1 MESRVLI
8 RNWSPLSKFLLM
20 LLIIASAYVTHSIWV
35 LLSLIALQAGVSVLS
50 GVGRVYRNTLL
61 ALLVGAF
68 TLTLFQIFG
77 ISEGKVILTLIPW
90 LKWGNIT
97 DQGLYVSLI
106 MSLRMIA
113 SVGSIPLMVVLT
125 PATQMVSLISG
136 TFRLPPAYTCVL
148 ITALR
153 FIPTF
158 AERMSL
164 VMQAEASRGYRADT
178 ANPFR
183 KMGMILRMSLPL
195 LVTCVRDVDTLA
207 LSLESR
213 GFTARGN
220 GRLPASIPL
229 SSIEWLILSLSAAG
243 FAGLIVLS

>member
-1 MESRVLI
+1 LFLI
-8 RNWSPLSKFLLM
+8 GLEATVAW
-20 LLIIASAYVTHSIWV
+20 
-35 LLSLIALQAGVSVLS
+35 LS

-77 ISEGKVILTLIPW
+77 ISEGKVVFFLIPW
-90 LKWGNIT
+90 LQWGKVT

-153 FIPTF
+153 FVPTF

-195 LVTCVRDVDTLA
+195 LVTCVRDVDALA

-213 GFTARGN
+213 GFTAQGN
-220 GRLPASIPL
+220 GRRPASIPL
-229 SSIEWLILSLSAAG
+229 SWNEAFTLILSASGLAVLVFLS
-243 FAGLIVLS
+243 